1 MKRSLAIFA
10 SAWLTL
16 SLLAGAWA
24 MATPISGA
32 PDEPAH
38 IIKAA
43 SVVRGQFVGTPSE
56 NGHTV
61 NVPQYIA
68 STHAV
73 TCFAFQPEV
82 AADCADSVPLGDD
95 TIIPAETSAGLYNP
109 VYYEL
114 VGWPSLLVNDESGI
128 YLMRIVSG
136 MVASAFLALSFVL
149 IASWSRRVLPM
160 LGLVVACTPMV
171 FFLNGVV
178 NPNSLETAATLA
190 AFVAL
195 LSVVLQP
202 NERLLNHRLIILV
215 VSSAFAVNTRGLS
228 PLWLAV
234 VLVIPLAL
242 LSWKSLLALIGRKQV
257 IWAIGAIFAST
268 GVAILWMLSSNSLA
282 AGIST
287 DEVVTDYPGVGS
299 SFLVGFVNVFSE
311 TFGFANGLVG
321 QFGWLD
327 TTAPAVTLFVWAAL
341 TGVLIIAAA
350 AVLRGRRLTV
360 FVLLAGSLVII
371 PALIQGV
378 YITAGGFIWQGRY
391 ALPLFVCLVVGTAA
405 LISQSLTMTDRSVQR
420 RLTGAILVTA
430 AFAQIIAFA
439 VVLQRYAVGS
449 SGSLRDFYLDPAW
462 QPPGGVLT
470 WLAFYAITL
479 LAGSILAF
487 WWAWHESGPSSS
499 HQIDNMNSQTD
510 GRANGEGE
518 DAATVQIYGQEEKR
532 DHADSRSHPA
542 R

>member
-1 MKRSLAIFA
+1 MKRSCAIFS
-10 SAWLTL
+10 SAWLIL

-43 SVVRGQFVGTPSE
+43 SVIRGQLVGTPSE
-56 NGHTV
+56 NGHAV
-61 NVPQYIA
+61 NVPRYIA

-82 AADCADSVPLGDD
+82 AADCADFIPLGDG

-109 VYYEL
+109 LYYEL
-114 VGWPSLLVNDESGI
+114 VGWPSLLANDASGI

-160 LGLVVACTPMV
+160 LGLVIACTPMV
-171 FFLNGVV
+171 LFLNGVV

-195 LSVVLQP
+195 LSVVIQP
-202 NERLLNHRLIILV
+202 NERLLNQRLIILV
-215 VSSAFAVNTRGLS
+215 VASAFAVNTRGLS

-242 LSWKSLLALIGRKQV
+242 LSRKSLWALVSRKPV
-257 IWAIGAIFAST
+257 IWAIGGIVAST
-268 GVAILWMLSSNSLA
+268 VVAILWMLSSNSLA

-299 SFLVGFVNVFSE
+299 SFLVGFVLVFTE
-311 TFGFANGLVG
+311 TFGFANGLIG

-327 TTAPAVTLFVWAAL
+327 TTAPAATLFTWAAL
-341 TGVLIIAAA
+341 TGALLIAG
-350 AVLRGRRLTV
+350 AVLLHGRRLV
-360 FVLLAGSLVII
+360 AFLLLAGSLVII
-371 PALIQGV
+371 PAVIQGI
-378 YITAGGFIWQGRY
+378 YITTGGIIWQGRY
-391 ALPLFVCLVVGTAA
+391 ALPLFVCLVVGAAA
-405 LISQSLTMTDRSVQR
+405 LIGQSVAVADRSVR
-420 RLTGAILVTA
+420 LRLTSVILVATVC
-430 AFAQIIAFA
+430 AQFIAFA
-439 VVLQRYAVGS
+439 VVLQRYAVGT
-449 SGSLRDFYLDPAW
+449 SGSLRHFYLAPEW

-479 LAGSILAF
+479 TVGSILALR
-487 WWAWHESGPSSS
+487 WASRESGPG
-499 HQIDNMNSQTD
+499 NSNEVDQVHDQSDSGT
-510 GRANGEGE
+510 NGKSE
-518 DAATVQIYGQEEKR
+518 DTAAVQV
-532 DHADSRSHPA
+532 
-542 R
+542 